1 MFSLYPTTNLPPD
14 FQISVMPFSMSYASE
29 ADLIAR
35 AAAGDARA
43 VQTLVNAHMPRVY
56 ALARRTLSQ
65 DQEAEDVTQEAFL
78 RAWKALPDWEPRA
91 KFSTWLHRV
100 TLNLCRDRLRKKRE
114 TIMDEPPD
122 VVDTALRPD
131 QQLARQQTET
141 ALQLAINQLPERQR
155 EAITLCSLQ
164 ELSNIEAAE
173 IMDISVEAM
182 ESLLSRARRGLRA
195 ALKTRED
202 LKP

>member
-1 MFSLYPTTNLPPD
+1 
-14 FQISVMPFSMSYASE
+14 MSYASE

-43 VQTLVNAHMPRVY
+43 VQTLVNTHMPRVY

-114 TIMDEPPD
+114 TVMEEPPEM
-122 VVDTALRPD
+122 VDTALRPD
-131 QQLARQQTET
+131 QQLTRTQTNSV
-141 ALQLAINQLPERQR
+141 LQDAINQLPERQR

-173 IMDISVEAM
+173 IMDISVEAI

-202 LKP
+202 LRP

>member
-1 MFSLYPTTNLPPD
+1 
-14 FQISVMPFSMSYASE
+14 MSYASE

-35 AAAGDARA
+35 AAAGDSRA
-43 VQTLVNAHMPRVY
+43 VQTLVNTHMPRIY
-56 ALARRTLSQ
+56 ALARRTLQQ

-91 KFSTWLHRV
+91 KFSTWLHQV

-114 TIMDEPPD
+114 TVMDEPPEM
-122 VVDTALRPD
+122 VDASLRPEQKVSQD
-131 QQLARQQTET
+131 QTNAVLKD
-141 ALQLAINQLPERQR
+141 AINALPDRQN
-155 EAITLCSLQ
+155 EAITLCGLQ
-164 ELSNIEAAE
+164 EISNIEAAE
-173 IMDISVEAM
+173 IMGVSVEAI

-202 LKP
+202 VRP

>member
-1 MFSLYPTTNLPPD
+1 
-14 FQISVMPFSMSYASE
+14 MSYASE

-35 AAAGDARA
+35 AAAGDQRA
-43 VQTLVNAHMPRVY
+43 VQSLVNKHMRRVY

-65 DQEAEDVTQEAFL
+65 DQEAEDVTQEAFI

-91 KFSTWLHRV
+91 KFSTWLYRV

-114 TIMDEPPD
+114 TIMETPPEM
-122 VVDTALRPD
+122 VDAGLRPD
-131 QQLARQQTET
+131 QQMVQKQTH
-141 ALQLAINQLPERQR
+141 AVLQDAINNLPERQK
-155 EAITLCSLQ
+155 EAITLCGLQ
-164 ELSNIEAAE
+164 ELTNIEAAE
-173 IMDISVEAM
+173 IMGISVEAM

-202 LKP
+202 LRP

>member
-1 MFSLYPTTNLPPD
+1 
-14 FQISVMPFSMSYASE
+14 MSYASE

-43 VQTLVNAHMPRVY
+43 VQTLVNTHMPRVY
-56 ALARRTLSQ
+56 ALARRTLLQ

-78 RAWKALPDWEPRA
+78 RAWKALPSWEPRA

-114 TIMDEPPD
+114 TVMDEPPEM
-122 VVDTALRPD
+122 VDTALRPE
-131 QQLARQQTET
+131 QELARTQTHSV
-141 ALQLAINQLPERQR
+141 LQDAINNLPERQR

-173 IMDISVEAM
+173 IMDISVEAI

-202 LKP
+202 LRP